1 MHETQKLTN
10 QLQTCAHFRILILFS
25 QVTTNWNLP
34 DAMALLILKILCP
47 KAKLK
52 RSSTDVQRCSQP
64 LSSNPDWSCLHT
76 NQHGNQC
83 HQMRALFWSSN
94 SSEVFVWM
102 LVYINTDMISS
113 SPFQS
118 FYRVQSNY
126 ITTRWQV
133 EQTLPIILKLKY
145 SAAFEHE
152 IKAIYCA

>member
-1 MHETQKLTN
+1 ME
-10 QLQTCAHFRILILFS
+10 
-25 QVTTNWNLP
+25 
-34 DAMALLILKILCP
+34 LLILKILCP

-64 LSSNPDWSCLHT
+64 LSSNPDWSYLHT

-94 SSEVFVWM
+94 SSVVFVWM

-113 SPFQS
+113 SPFHS
-118 FYRVQSNY
+118 FYRFQTNY

-133 EQTLPIILKLKY
+133 EQTLPIIIKLKY
-145 SAAFEHE
+145 SAAFGHE
-152 IKAIYCA
+152 IIVISTLGSHRSLKTNFQVRDPFLSWGGLMDNGLRLNLTSLR